1 MVSQKISLGAR
12 VTFHKKPFLPDG
24 YIKKH
29 VYGLTGELVG
39 YFVKLDKKA
48 PNQYAYN
55 TDEIFEFPA
64 HVKEIK

>member
-1 MVSQKISLGAR
+1 MVIQKISVGAR
-12 VTFHKKPFLPDG
+12 VTFPEKPLLPDG

-55 TDEIFEFPA
+55 TDEFFEFA
-64 HVKEIK
+64 AQVKEI